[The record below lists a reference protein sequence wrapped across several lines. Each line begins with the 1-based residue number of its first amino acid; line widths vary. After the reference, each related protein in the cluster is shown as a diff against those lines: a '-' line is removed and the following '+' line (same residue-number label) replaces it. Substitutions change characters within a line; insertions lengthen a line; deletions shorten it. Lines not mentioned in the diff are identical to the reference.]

1 MRVGGAYRRVGGV
14 IQRGGGAIL
23 DPTAQ
28 IGRHCYV
35 WRGGGGVQGDLGA
48 FPWDSE
54 GPLPQNEPH
63 KDPKPKCQP
72 HGDPITTP

>member
-35 WRGGGGVQGDLGA
+35 WGGG
-48 FPWDSE
+48 E
-54 GPLPQNEPH
+54 GRGLCH
-63 KDPKPKCQP
+63 WILRDPSPKMN
-72 HGDPITTP
+72 PIKTPYTNPCPMETP